1 MNFINIV
8 TRVRSQGFV
17 NLSFNVVTKD
27 MKKLGYLVSPNES
40 ANISNQISDSN
51 VLANLTATSGL
62 DTYVTTLGQSNINL

>member
-1 MNFINIV
+1 
-8 TRVRSQGFV
+8 
-17 NLSFNVVTKD
+17 

>member
-1 MNFINIV
+1 
-8 TRVRSQGFV
+8 
-17 NLSFNVVTKD
+17 

-40 ANISNQISDSN
+40 ANISNQVSDIGSN